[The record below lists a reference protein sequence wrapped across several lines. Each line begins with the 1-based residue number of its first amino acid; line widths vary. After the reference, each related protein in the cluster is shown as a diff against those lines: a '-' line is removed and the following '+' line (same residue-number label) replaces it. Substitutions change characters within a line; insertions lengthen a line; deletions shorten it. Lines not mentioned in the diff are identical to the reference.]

1 MKRIAAWLLC
11 LALAV
16 LCAQAAAEQTEGTEE
31 NRTLLKIAAAS
42 DLHVN
47 PAFRYT
53 NIVNPLEPYHL
64 QIVDAFLWDA
74 VNRGADVV
82 LLLGDI
88 TNQGRMS
95 QHEALIEKLRAAQK
109 QGVTVIVL
117 PGNHDIGEVST
128 DRFAELYT
136 DFGYGQAHSRDAASL
151 SYSVVLGNQ
160 MLLLL
165 DTNGYAELMSDA
177 FLKDETLLWMQ
188 QQLEEAGKMGWQVIA
203 AGHYPLCT
211 SHSTAFS
218 GKEKAIEL
226 FRAYGVQLYLCG
238 HLHKRCVTVQG
249 ALTELVVDQTI
260 SYPCCYASLTADGV
274 DGLVYQPQPIAVS
287 EWAGQH
293 KIADQNLLL
302 FDHYQRRL
310 EQERC
315 CSIVEKLKGNQKISE
330 EEQRLAEDFFFQM
343 MEYRAQGTLSRYAD
357 ALRQHPGCEIMIRLG
372 EGTIYSR
379 WIPSVLND
387 AVPYTTGFVLRD
399 GQIALPGEDGM

>member
-16 LCAQAAAEQTEGTEE
+16 LCAQAAAEQDVGTEK
-31 NRTLLKIAAAS
+31 NRTTLKIAAAS

-136 DFGYGQAHSRDAASL
+136 GLWLWTGAQPGCR
-151 SYSVVLGNQ
+151 V
-160 MLLLL
+160 
-165 DTNGYAELMSDA
+165 AELQRGAGQSDA
-177 FLKDETLLWMQ
+177 P
-188 QQLEEAGKMGWQVIA
+188 A
-203 AGHYPLCT
+203 AGYKRLC
-211 SHSTAFS
+211 
-218 GKEKAIEL
+218 
-226 FRAYGVQLYLCG
+226 RAD
-238 HLHKRCVTVQG
+238 
-249 ALTELVVDQTI
+249 E
-260 SYPCCYASLTADGV
+260 
-274 DGLVYQPQPIAVS
+274 
-287 EWAGQH
+287 
-293 KIADQNLLL
+293 
-302 FDHYQRRL
+302 RRL
-310 EQERC
+310 
-315 CSIVEKLKGNQKISE
+315 
-330 EEQRLAEDFFFQM
+330 F
-343 MEYRAQGTLSRYAD
+343 
-357 ALRQHPGCEIMIRLG
+357 
-372 EGTIYSR
+372 EG
-379 WIPSVLND
+379 
-387 AVPYTTGFVLRD
+387 
-399 GQIALPGEDGM
+399 

>member
-1 MKRIAAWLLC
+1 MKRIMTWMLC
-11 LALAV
+11 LALAIF
-16 LCAQAAAEQTEGTEE
+16 CAQAVAEQTAGTEE
-31 NRTLLKIAAAS
+31 NPTPLKIAAAS

-74 VNRGADVV
+74 VNRGANVV

-88 TNQGRMS
+88 TNQGRLS
-95 QHEALIEKLRAAQK
+95 QHEALIEKLRAAEDR
-109 QGVTVIVL
+109 GTAVYVL

-128 DRFAELYT
+128 EHFAELYA
-136 DFGYGQAHSRDAASL
+136 DFGYGEAHSRDAASL
-151 SYSVVLGNQ
+151 SYSVVLGDQ

-165 DTNGYAELMSDA
+165 DTNGYAELMSGA
-177 FLKDETLLWMQ
+177 FLKDETLRWAR
-188 QQLEEAGKMGWQVIA
+188 QQLEEAGQMGWQVIA

-211 SHSTAFS
+211 SHSTAFA

-226 FRAYGVQLYLCG
+226 LEAYGVQLYLCG

-249 ALTELVVDQTI
+249 ELTELVVDQTI
-260 SYPCCYASLTADGV
+260 AYPCCYAELTADGTN
-274 DGLVYQPQPIAVS
+274 GFVYQPQPIAVS

-302 FDHYQRRL
+302 FDRYQRRL

-315 CSIVEKLKGNQKISE
+315 CSIVEKLKGDQQISE
-330 EEQRLAEDFFFQM
+330 EEQRLAEDFFCQM
-343 MEYRAQGTLSRYAD
+343 MDYRAQGTLSRYAD

-387 AVPYTTGFVLRD
+387 AVAYTTGFVIRD
-399 GQIALPGEDGM
+399 GRIGVPGENGI

>member
-1 MKRIAAWLLC
+1 MLC

-16 LCAQAAAEQTEGTEE
+16 LCAHGAAGQAVGAEI
-31 NRTLLKIAAAS
+31 NRTPLKIAAAS

-74 VNRGADVV
+74 VNHGADVV

-88 TNQGRMS
+88 TNQGRLS
-95 QHEALIEKLRAAQK
+95 QHEALLEKLRAAEER
-109 QGVTVIVL
+109 GTTVYVL
-117 PGNHDIGEVST
+117 PGNHDIGEVSPA
-128 DRFAELYT
+128 RFAELYA
-136 DFGYGQAHSRDAASL
+136 DFGYGEAHSRDSASL
-151 SYSVVLGNQ
+151 SYSVVLGDQ

-165 DTNGYAELMSDA
+165 DTNGYAELMSSA
-177 FLKDETLLWMQ
+177 FLKDETLRWAQ
-188 QQLEEAGKMGWQVIA
+188 QQLNEARQMGWQVIA

-211 SHSTAFS
+211 EHSTAFV

-226 FRAYGVQLYLCG
+226 LEAYGVQLYLCG

-249 ALTELVVDQTI
+249 SLTELVVDQTI
-260 SYPCCYASLTADGV
+260 SYPCCYAALTADGV
-274 DGLVYQPQPIAVS
+274 NGYVYQPKGIAVS
-287 EWAGQH
+287 AWAEQH

-315 CSIVEKLKGNQKISE
+315 CAVVEKLKGNQRVSE
-330 EEQRLAEDFFFQM
+330 EDQRLAEDFFFKM
-343 MEYRAQGTLSRYAD
+343 MDYRAQGTLSRYAD

-387 AVPYTTGFVLRD
+387 AVPYTTGFVIRD
-399 GQIALPGEDGM
+399 GKIELPGENGI

>member
-16 LCAQAAAEQTEGTEE
+16 LCAQAAAEQDVGTEK
-31 NRTLLKIAAAS
+31 NRTTLKIAAAS

-165 DTNGYAELMSDA
+165 DTNGYAELMSNA

-188 QQLEEAGKMGWQVIA
+188 QQLE
-203 AGHYPLCT
+203 
-211 SHSTAFS
+211 
-218 GKEKAIEL
+218 
-226 FRAYGVQLYLCG
+226 
-238 HLHKRCVTVQG
+238 
-249 ALTELVVDQTI
+249 
-260 SYPCCYASLTADGV
+260 
-274 DGLVYQPQPIAVS
+274 
-287 EWAGQH
+287 
-293 KIADQNLLL
+293 
-302 FDHYQRRL
+302 
-310 EQERC
+310 
-315 CSIVEKLKGNQKISE
+315 
-330 EEQRLAEDFFFQM
+330 
-343 MEYRAQGTLSRYAD
+343 
-357 ALRQHPGCEIMIRLG
+357 
-372 EGTIYSR
+372 
-379 WIPSVLND
+379 
-387 AVPYTTGFVLRD
+387 
-399 GQIALPGEDGM
+399 